1 VTTSL
6 LLNVDV
12 LNTELL
18 PKTLEPLIFHWYK
31 GADPPFKAFAVN
43 TTEDPAQIVVVDA
56 VIATVGVT
64 L

>member
-18 PKTLEPLIFHWYK
+18 PPTLEPLIFHWYK
-31 GADPPFKAFAVN
+31 GADPPFTGIAVN
-43 TTEDPAQIVVVDA
+43 TTEDPAQIEVVDA